1 MTVAQLVLHELKEL
15 REEIHKLKKEQN
27 HMIKAI
33 NDFAVGA
40 QASLNS
46 INASLTSIKGGLVA
60 TALAADDQATLD
72 AVSANLAVAAT
83 LAASLVP
90 TATPPT
96 P

>member
-27 HMIKAI
+27 LMIKAI
-33 NDFAVGA
+33 NDFAVAA
-40 QASLNS
+40 QSSLNS
-46 INASLTSIKGGLVA
+46 INASLASIKGGVVA
-60 TALAADDQATLD
+60 TTLAADDQATLD

-90 TATPPT
+90 TTTPPT